1 MKRTSKTF
9 TICLMATY
17 TLIVTF
23 LAIVG
28 YYVYDG
34 LKTEKMLD
42 DEFSKI
48 EYIIN
53 RDGISNNTLDI
64 MLNNYVSDGEYL
76 QVEMAIKNYFKDFLN
91 ECRRLEDLYTNYE
104 LNRVLYLD
112 NFDEDAPY
120 FETSKKIITDA
131 QVDFTSIQ
139 KNLTDYFSK
148 EKIMSYIND
157 YDLSWYYVDYYENMT
172 IDENIIDENKEE
184 IDSSIE
190 YVLAVLNAYNNYFT
204 FLSDNADYWS
214 IDEEYIYFDNDDL
227 LEEYNPFI
235 GYNRKYWYSN
245 WICYLNLIKVI

>member
-17 TLIVTF
+17 TLIVTL

-227 LEEYNPFI
+227 LEEYNHLLDIIENIDIPTE
-235 GYNRKYWYSN
+235 S
-245 WICYLNLIKVI
+245 VI

>member
-1 MKRTSKTF
+1 MKKTSKTF

-214 IDEEYIYFDNDDL
+214 IDEEYIYFDNGDL
-227 LEEYNPFI
+227 LEEYNHLLDIIENIDIPTE
-235 GYNRKYWYSN
+235 S
-245 WICYLNLIKVI
+245 VI

>member
-1 MKRTSKTF
+1 MKKTSKTF

-227 LEEYNPFI
+227 LEEYNHLLDIIENIDIPTE
-235 GYNRKYWYSN
+235 S
-245 WICYLNLIKVI
+245 VI

>member
-139 KNLTDYFSK
+139 KNLNDYFSK

-227 LEEYNPFI
+227 LEEYNHLLDIIENIDIPTE
-235 GYNRKYWYSN
+235 S
-245 WICYLNLIKVI
+245 VI

>member
-227 LEEYNPFI
+227 LEEYNHLLDIIENIDIPTE
-235 GYNRKYWYSN
+235 S
-245 WICYLNLIKVI
+245 VI

>member
-214 IDEEYIYFDNDDL
+214 TDEEYIYFDNDEL
-227 LEEYNPFI
+227 LEEYNRLLDIIENIDIPTE
-235 GYNRKYWYSN
+235 S
-245 WICYLNLIKVI
+245 VI

>member
-1 MKRTSKTF
+1 MKKTSKTF

-91 ECRRLEDLYTNYE
+91 ECRRLEDLHTNYE

-214 IDEEYIYFDNDDL
+214 IDGEYIYFDNDDL
-227 LEEYNPFI
+227 LEEYNHLLDIIENIDIPTE
-235 GYNRKYWYSN
+235 S
-245 WICYLNLIKVI
+245 VI

>member
-9 TICLMATY
+9 TICLMITY

-104 LNRVLYLD
+104 LNSVLYLD

-120 FETSKKIITDA
+120 FETSKKIIADA

-139 KNLTDYFSK
+139 KNLTDYFSE

-214 IDEEYIYFDNDDL
+214 TDEEYIYFDNDDL
-227 LEEYNPFI
+227 LEEYNHLLDIIENIDIPTE
-235 GYNRKYWYSN
+235 S
-245 WICYLNLIKVI
+245 VI